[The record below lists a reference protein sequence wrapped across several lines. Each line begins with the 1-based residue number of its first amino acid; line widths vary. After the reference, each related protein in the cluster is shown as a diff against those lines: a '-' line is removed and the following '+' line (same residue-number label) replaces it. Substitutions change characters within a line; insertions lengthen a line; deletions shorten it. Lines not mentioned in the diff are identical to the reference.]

1 MMQFI
6 IELPDLGSI
15 KEKRRI
21 VKSLKEKLQ
30 RRYKLSVSEVDLQDS
45 LSFSQVGAALVSNS
59 REFGESVLHKAMSFV
74 EIEVPGR
81 IHDIHIYSELY

>member
-1 MMQFI
+1 MVQFI

-21 VKSLKEKLQ
+21 VKSLKDKLQ
-30 RRYKLSVSEVDLQDS
+30 QRYKLSVSEIDLQDS

-59 REFGESVLHKAMSFV
+59 RQFGESVLHKAMNFV
-74 EIEVPGR
+74 EVEIPGR
-81 IHDIHIYSELY
+81 IHDIQIYSELY

>member
-21 VKSLKEKLQ
+21 VKSLKDKLRQ
-30 RRYKLSVSEVDLQDS
+30 RYQLSVSEVDLQDS

-59 REFGESVLHKAMSFV
+59 RTFGESVLQKAMNFV

-81 IHDIHIYSELY
+81 IHDIHIHSEHY

>member
-21 VKSLKEKLQ
+21 VKSLKDKLRQ
-30 RRYKLSVSEVDLQDS
+30 KYQLSVSEVDLQDS

-59 REFGESVLHKAMSFV
+59 RTFGESVLQKAMNFV
-74 EIEVPGR
+74 EIEVPER
-81 IHDIHIYSELY
+81 IHDIHIHSEHY